1 MTCTNPHC
9 IQLQWGYCSL
19 SCLPC
24 LRRCAVF
31 GEPRDISVICG
42 LYFRYLYSIYAT
54 LVEVGIQG
62 VAEIRSLILPFCLKI
77 QTKTKRTEYKFCSH
91 NSAVLRGD
99 DQEGL
104 GRIAD
109 FSPV

>member
-1 MTCTNPHC
+1 MSAVSSLTLRTVAGFNG
-9 IQLQWGYCSL
+9 WGGCKA
-19 SCLPC
+19 
-24 LRRCAVF
+24 AVVS
-31 GEPRDISVICG
+31 R
-42 LYFRYLYSIYAT
+42 
-54 LVEVGIQG
+54 QG

>member
-1 MTCTNPHC
+1 MWQIACAAALLQNRKKCRGIEKRMWGVKLGVNP
-9 IQLQWGYCSL
+9 GK
-19 SCLPC
+19 
-24 LRRCAVF
+24 A
-31 GEPRDISVICG
+31 
-42 LYFRYLYSIYAT
+42 
-54 LVEVGIQG
+54 QG